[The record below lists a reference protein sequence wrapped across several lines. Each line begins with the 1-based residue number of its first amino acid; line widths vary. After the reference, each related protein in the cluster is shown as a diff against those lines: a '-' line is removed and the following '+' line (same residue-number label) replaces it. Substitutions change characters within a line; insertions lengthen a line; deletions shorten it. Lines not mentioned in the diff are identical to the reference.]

1 MGCFVN
7 FSNHPSIRWTDEQVE
22 AAMVCGDI
30 VDVPFPLLEAN
41 ISEEEM
47 IKIGDECVKKIVE
60 NNPTKVMC
68 QGEFTLTFYVVNK
81 LIKKGITCVAAC
93 TKRVSNEMILDD
105 GSVRK
110 ESYFVFEG
118 FRKYF

>member
-7 FSNHPSIRWTDEQVE
+7 FSNHPSSRWTDDQIK
-22 AAMVCGDI
+22 AAKIYGDI
-30 VDVPFPLLEAN
+30 IDVSFPLLEAN
-41 ISEEEM
+41 ISEEDI
-47 IKIGDECVKKIVE
+47 IKIGDECVEQIIK
-60 NNPTKVMC
+60 NNPTTVMC

-81 LIKKGITCVAAC
+81 LIEKGTTCVAAC
-93 TKRVSNEMILDD
+93 TKRVAKEIILDD
-105 GSVRK
+105 GTVRK